1 MQMPR
6 HHSTIKLLALSS
18 LAPLIWV
25 GWAALLRG
33 QTAQKSANV
42 SDSGGPCPAQA
53 YDQDAPELAVDTAQM
68 SAEVRQGYRLFREKC
83 GSCHSLN
90 QKPKKSESSAQDWTN
105 MVYRMRDMP
114 SSHMS
119 DAQSKAI
126 IPFVIW
132 KADYSNDLVRTL
144 MAFDRDHDGKLSKSE
159 VPERMQSMFDGG
171 DTNHDG
177 QLTPEEI
184 RKYAEAQGTA
194 AAPASENCDPD
205 HRKKKP

>member
-1 MQMPR
+1 MPR
-6 HHSTIKLLALSS
+6 HRSTMKILALLF
-18 LAPLIWV
+18 LAPLIWI
-25 GWAALLRG
+25 GWAAVLRG
-33 QTAQKSANV
+33 QTAQKSGDNT
-42 SDSGGPCPAQA
+42 DSAKPCPAQA
-53 YDQDAPELAVDTAQM
+53 YDQDAAGLALNTTAM
-68 SAEVRQGYRLFREKC
+68 SADVRQGYRLFREKC
-83 GSCHSLN
+83 GTCHSLN
-90 QKPKKSESSAQDWTN
+90 QKPTKSESSAQDWTN

-126 IPFVIW
+126 VTFVIW
-132 KADYSNDLVRTL
+132 SADYSNDLVRTL